1 MEVRRALEGRRVAA
15 TPRVRRGYSVEVSLG
30 ERPRLRRGRSVETG
44 ARLRY
49 RGPLDAAASLA
60 ETTLESSEIRLF
72 APTALPE
79 DICWPTVTWALD
91 RCFDAERGA
100 VQQRTKKYDAASG
113 TWSVD
118 DDNPD

>member
-15 TPRVRRGYSVEVSLG
+15 TPRVRRGYSVEVS
-30 ERPRLRRGRSVETG
+30 VETG

-49 RGPLDAAASLA
+49 RGPLDAAAPLA

>member
-1 MEVRRALEGRRVAA
+1 MEV
-15 TPRVRRGYSVEVSLG
+15 
-30 ERPRLRRGRSVETG
+30 SVETG